1 MREKE
6 DTYALM
12 PELEDTE
19 KRTGDLDPKSEDM
32 KERTGDLN
40 PESEDMKERTGDLNP
55 ESEDAKKRTSDLNP
69 KSEDAKKHTVYTN
82 PVFWNVK
89 NKGKKL
95 EPREGGMRFV
105 LAKSEPESEPES
117 ERKYGLRP
125 SDAFKSFD
133 QIKDDDTT
141 MKKQQKLAENCVN
154 ELANLKGDA
163 LRTACHH
170 ITSCN
175 IAKGASYTTLQ
186 REILHRIQD
195 SFVETL
201 NDYIDDDDT
210 YEYEKDFSFTKKY
223 TDMLK
228 EFTNSSNS
236 CAFFPKKDQQE
247 EWEQALEQKQAELED
262 KEKLFLACQYVV
274 KNRNSEDSDE
284 KKLMNKLINNE
295 FLAPYMAVLMQI
307 EENEIRGRKENAK
320 EYLDAFQGLHGRLK
334 KTLSRYSEDS
344 PQFNELYERM
354 SLFAK
359 SEKTSFNGN
368 MSADEKL
375 AGVSELR
382 SCAKRY
388 INYCAKHYKSGSRR
402 ATRLKNAERIVMIC
416 EAYEHG
422 KSPKEYLRDALAEE
436 ILRGQSQRLLEQSD
450 SAFHGDFEYTKSDRK
465 DLYTPTG
472 QKLVKWQRSQSAFK
486 TLSKSSDL
494 FDLYHLYEN
503 KANSYSKYTKL
514 YNKELEKTEKNK
526 KSPSVKKK
534 KAKQSD
540 DITWNF

>member
-1 MREKE
+1 MRERE

-12 PELEDTE
+12 PELEDTK
-19 KRTGDLDPKSEDM
+19 KRTDDLNPESEDV

-40 PESEDMKERTGDLNP
+40 PESEN
-55 ESEDAKKRTSDLNP
+55 
-69 KSEDAKKHTVYTN
+69 AKKHTVYTN

-89 NKGKKL
+89 KGKNGSPEK
-95 EPREGGMRFV
+95 GGMRSL
-105 LAKSEPESEPES
+105 LAKPEPES
-117 ERKYGLRP
+117 ERRFGLRP
-125 SDAFKSFD
+125 NDAFISFD
-133 QIKDDDTT
+133 QINDAD
-141 MKKQQKLAENCVN
+141 MRKQQKLAENCVN
-154 ELANLKGDA
+154 ELADLKGDA
-163 LRTACHH
+163 LRTACQHV
-170 ITSCN
+170 IACN

-195 SFVETL
+195 TFVETL
-201 NDYIDDDDT
+201 NYYISDDYIYK
-210 YEYEKDFSFTKKY
+210 YEEEFSFTKKY

-236 CAFFPKKDQQE
+236 CAFFPKENRPE
-247 EWEQALEQKQAELED
+247 EWQQALEQKQAELED

-274 KNRNSEDSDE
+274 KNRNSENSNE

-307 EENEIRGRKENAK
+307 EKNKIHGREKYAE

-344 PQFNELYERM
+344 PEFNELYERM

-375 AGVSELR
+375 AGVSKLR

-436 ILRGQSQRLLEQSD
+436 ILRGQSQRLLSQSD
-450 SAFHGDFEYTKSDRK
+450 SAFHADFEYTRSDRK
-465 DLYTPTG
+465 DLYTPTNH
-472 QKLVKWQRSQSAFK
+472 KFVKRLRSQSAFK

-503 KANSYSKYTKL
+503 KSNSYSKYTKL
-514 YNKELEKTEKNK
+514 CNKELEKTEKNK

-540 DITWNF
+540 NITWNF

>member
-1 MREKE
+1 MRERE

-12 PELEDTE
+12 PELEDTK
-19 KRTGDLDPKSEDM
+19 KRTDDLNPESEDV

-40 PESEDMKERTGDLNP
+40 SESEN
-55 ESEDAKKRTSDLNP
+55 
-69 KSEDAKKHTVYTN
+69 AKKHTVYTN
-82 PVFWNVK
+82 PFFWDV
-89 NKGKKL
+89 NKEKKRT
-95 EPREGGMRFV
+95 PSIGGMQSF
-105 LAKSEPESEPES
+105 LAKPEPES
-117 ERKYGLRP
+117 ERRFGLRP
-125 SDAFKSFD
+125 NDTFISFD
-133 QIKDDDTT
+133 QIKNADT
-141 MKKQQKLAENCVN
+141 MRKQQKLAENCVN
-154 ELANLKGDA
+154 ALADLKGDA
-163 LRTACHH
+163 LRTACQHV
-170 ITSCN
+170 ISCN

-195 SFVETL
+195 TFVETL
-201 NDYIDDDDT
+201 NDYIGDDYI
-210 YEYEKDFSFTKKY
+210 YEYEEEFSFTKKY

-236 CAFFPKKDQQE
+236 CAFFPKENRPE

-274 KNRNSEDSDE
+274 KNRNSENSNE
-284 KKLMNKLINNE
+284 KNLMNKLINNE

-307 EENEIRGRKENAK
+307 EKNEIRGRQENAV

-344 PQFNELYERM
+344 PEFNELYERM

-375 AGVSELR
+375 ADVSELK

-422 KSPKEYLRDALAEE
+422 KSPKEYLKDALAEE
-436 ILRGQSQRLLEQSD
+436 IIRGQSQRLFSQYD
-450 SAFHGDFEYTKSDRK
+450 RAFHEDFEDTRSDRK
-465 DLYTPTG
+465 DLYTPTNH
-472 QKLVKWQRSQSAFK
+472 KFVKRLRSQSAFK

-503 KANSYSKYTKL
+503 KSNSYSKYTKL

-540 DITWNF
+540 DITWNL